1 MRFLLTEECWV
12 LDALNAAEW
21 HFICELPEIA
31 SGKGLSEGITERLYP
46 SPLADD
52 ELVDENSFT
61 HLDDWNDFVK
71 PDLEEGFQ
79 TSRKTVEED
88 LKRVTRI
95 EIEEEVD
102 EEDEDTDL
110 PVHFEGDLR
119 RLVVQID
126 HTEDWYSTLNQAR
139 LLLNEDHNLAEDQ
152 ERLMMMMGMESDL
165 PPEKALVMAQ
175 YEMYSAIQSILVEN
189 VMN

>member
-1 MRFLLTEECWV
+1 M
-12 LDALNAAEW
+12 
-21 HFICELPEIA
+21 
-31 SGKGLSEGITERLYP
+31 
-46 SPLADD
+46 
-52 ELVDENSFT
+52 DENSFT

-88 LKRVTRI
+88 LKLVTRI